1 MSINSWLEE
10 VIVSKVVSKA
20 TLGEDLDNLF
30 MKGCVMGF
38 GLKKGQI
45 RD

>member
-1 MSINSWLEE
+1 MSINSQLEE
-10 VIVSKVVSKA
+10 VIVCKVVSKA

-30 MKGCVMGF
+30 MKVCIMGF

>member
-1 MSINSWLEE
+1 MS
-10 VIVSKVVSKA
+10 KGVSKA

-30 MKGCVMGF
+30 MKGCVMDF

-45 RD
+45 HD

>member
-1 MSINSWLEE
+1 MSINSRLEE
-10 VIVSKVVSKA
+10 VIVSKVVSKS